1 MTASTRSTT
10 RARAIRSGRPA
21 ARGNSN
27 PPPPARSPRRH
38 GAQVSEQRARA
49 EMKVSVILP
58 AAGLGTR
65 MGRSVPEK
73 AGTSRKQFMLLEGSP
88 ILLHT
93 IRKFA
98 SSPAVAEIVVALRA
112 EDLEWVRELL
122 HQENFGKPVRLVEG
136 GDSRQQ
142 SVENALMTLAA
153 DTELVAVHDAVRPFI
168 EHAVLDKV
176 FAEAAE
182 TGAAIV
188 GIVPV
193 DTVKQVHRNKIRQ
206 TIPRERLIL
215 AQTPQVFRFDLL
227 KQAFAKARED
237 AFTGTD
243 ESSLV
248 ERLDQVEVSVVPG
261 SDRNIKITKPSDMD
275 LARLFLSEG

>member
-1 MTASTRSTT
+1 
-10 RARAIRSGRPA
+10 
-21 ARGNSN
+21 
-27 PPPPARSPRRH
+27 
-38 GAQVSEQRARA
+38 
-49 EMKVSVILP
+49 MKVAVILP

-65 MGRSVPEK
+65 MGRPAAEK
-73 AGTSRKQFMLLEGSP
+73 TGTSRKQFMLLDGSP

-93 IRKFA
+93 IRKFLA
-98 SSPAVAEIVVALRA
+98 CRSVAEIVVALRPD
-112 EDLEWVRELL
+112 DLAWVAAMLREQGLADR
-122 HQENFGKPVRLVEG
+122 VRLVEG

-142 SVENALMTLAA
+142 SVENALAALPA

-168 EHAVLDKV
+168 DLPTIEKV
-176 FAEAAE
+176 FQEAAE

-193 DTVKQVHRNKIRQ
+193 DTVKQVRRNKIHA
-206 TIPRERLIL
+206 TLPRERLVL

-227 KQAFAKARED
+227 REAFQKARED
-237 AFTGTD
+237 GFTATD

-248 ERLDQVEVSVVPG
+248 ERLERIEVSVVLG

-275 LARLFLSEG
+275 LARLFLQEERTAR

>member
-1 MTASTRSTT
+1 
-10 RARAIRSGRPA
+10 
-21 ARGNSN
+21 
-27 PPPPARSPRRH
+27 
-38 GAQVSEQRARA
+38 
-49 EMKVSVILP
+49 MKVSVILP

-93 IRKFA
+93 IRKFV
-98 SSPAVAEIVVALRA
+98 SSPAVTEIVVALRA
-112 EDLEWVRELL
+112 DDMEWVRELL
-122 HQENFGKPVRLVEG
+122 QAEKFGKPVRLVEG
-136 GDSRQQ
+136 GDSRQA
-142 SVENALMTLAA
+142 SVQNALATLGSG
-153 DTELVAVHDAVRPFI
+153 TELVAVHDAVRPFI
-168 EHAVLDKV
+168 EHSVLEKV
-176 FAEAAE
+176 FAEAQE
-182 TGAAIV
+182 SGAAIV

-227 KQAFAKARED
+227 KSAFAHARED
-237 AFTGTD
+237 NFAGTD

-261 SDRNIKITKPSDMD
+261 SDRNLKITKPSDMD
-275 LARLFLSEG
+275 LARLFLAEEMTAKVGS

>member
-1 MTASTRSTT
+1 
-10 RARAIRSGRPA
+10 
-21 ARGNSN
+21 
-27 PPPPARSPRRH
+27 
-38 GAQVSEQRARA
+38 
-49 EMKVSVILP
+49 MKVSVILP

-65 MGRSVPEK
+65 MGKAVPEK

-93 IRKFA
+93 IRRF
-98 SSPAVAEIVVALRA
+98 VAAPEVVEIVVALRA
-112 EDLEWVRELL
+112 EEMDWVRELL
-122 HQENFGKPVRLVEG
+122 AAEHFSKPVRLVAG
-136 GDSRQQ
+136 GDSRQE
-142 SVENALMTLAA
+142 SVEHALATLGP

-168 EHAVLDKV
+168 EYSILEKV

-182 TGAAIV
+182 NGAAIV

-206 TIPRERLIL
+206 TIPRERLVL
-215 AQTPQVFRFDLL
+215 AQTPQVFRFELL
-227 KQAFAKARED
+227 KQAFEQARED
-237 AFTGTD
+237 DFTGTD

-248 ERLDQVEVSVVPG
+248 ERLDKVEVSVVMG

-275 LARLFLSEG
+275 LARLFLAEEMSARVPS

>member
-1 MTASTRSTT
+1 
-10 RARAIRSGRPA
+10 
-21 ARGNSN
+21 
-27 PPPPARSPRRH
+27 
-38 GAQVSEQRARA
+38 
-49 EMKVSVILP
+49 MKVSVILP

-93 IRKFA
+93 IRKFV
-98 SSPAVAEIVVALRA
+98 SSPAVSEIVVALRA
-112 EDLEWVRELL
+112 EDMEWVRDLL
-122 HQENFGKPVRLVEG
+122 ERESFGKPVRLVEG
-136 GDSRQQ
+136 GDSRQE
-142 SVENALMTLAA
+142 SVENALATLGPG
-153 DTELVAVHDAVRPFI
+153 TELVAVHDAVRPFI
-168 EHAVLDKV
+168 EHSVLEKV
-176 FAEAAE
+176 FAEGE
-182 TGAAIV
+182 ENGAAIV

-193 DTVKQVHRNKIRQ
+193 DTVKQIHRNKIRQ

-237 AFTGTD
+237 GFAGTD

-248 ERLDQVEVSVVPG
+248 ERLEQVEVSVVPG

-275 LARLFLSEG
+275 LARLFLAEELAPRVSS

>member
-1 MTASTRSTT
+1 
-10 RARAIRSGRPA
+10 
-21 ARGNSN
+21 
-27 PPPPARSPRRH
+27 
-38 GAQVSEQRARA
+38 
-49 EMKVSVILP
+49 MKVSVILP

-65 MGRSVPEK
+65 MGKAVPEK

-93 IRKFA
+93 IRRF
-98 SSPAVAEIVVALRA
+98 VAAPEVVEIVVALRA
-112 EDLEWVRELL
+112 EEMDWVRELL
-122 HQENFGKPVRLVEG
+122 AAEHFSKPVRLVAG
-136 GDSRQQ
+136 GDSRQE
-142 SVENALMTLAA
+142 SVEHALATLGP

-168 EHAVLDKV
+168 EYSILEKV

-182 TGAAIV
+182 NGAAIV

-206 TIPRERLIL
+206 TIPRERLVL
-215 AQTPQVFRFDLL
+215 AQTPQVFRFELL
-227 KQAFAKARED
+227 KQAFEQARED
-237 AFTGTD
+237 NFTGTD

-248 ERLDQVEVSVVPG
+248 ERLDKVEVSVVMG

-275 LARLFLSEG
+275 LARLFLAEEMSARVPS

>member
-1 MTASTRSTT
+1 
-10 RARAIRSGRPA
+10 
-21 ARGNSN
+21 
-27 PPPPARSPRRH
+27 
-38 GAQVSEQRARA
+38 
-49 EMKVSVILP
+49 MKVTVILP

-65 MGRSVPEK
+65 MGRAVPEK

-98 SSPAVAEIVVALRA
+98 STPAVSEIVVALRP

-122 HQENFGKPVRLVEG
+122 AVEKFGKPVSLVEG
-136 GDSRQQ
+136 GDSRQE
-142 SVENALMTLAA
+142 SVEHALATLDGA
-153 DTELVAVHDAVRPFI
+153 TELVAVHDAVRPFI
-168 EHAVLDKV
+168 EHSVLDKV
-176 FAEAAE
+176 FAEAE
-182 TGAAIV
+182 ENGAAIV

-227 KQAFAKARED
+227 KSAFAKARED
-237 AFTGTD
+237 GFAGTD

-261 SDRNIKITKPSDMD
+261 SDRNLKITKPSDMD
-275 LARLFLSEG
+275 LARLFLAEEMTARVGS

>member
-1 MTASTRSTT
+1 
-10 RARAIRSGRPA
+10 
-21 ARGNSN
+21 
-27 PPPPARSPRRH
+27 
-38 GAQVSEQRARA
+38 
-49 EMKVSVILP
+49 MKVTVILP

-65 MGRSVPEK
+65 MGRAVPEK

-98 SSPAVAEIVVALRA
+98 STPAVSEIVVALRA
-112 EDLEWVRELL
+112 EDIEWVRELL
-122 HQENFGKPVRLVEG
+122 AAEKFGKPVRVVEG
-136 GDSRQQ
+136 GDSRQE
-142 SVENALMTLAA
+142 SVEHALATL
-153 DTELVAVHDAVRPFI
+153 DGNTELVAVHDAVRPFI
-168 EHAVLDKV
+168 EHSVLDKV
-176 FAEAAE
+176 FAEAE
-182 TGAAIV
+182 ENGAAIV

-227 KQAFAKARED
+227 KSAFAKARED
-237 AFTGTD
+237 SFAGTD

-261 SDRNIKITKPSDMD
+261 SDRNLKITKPSDMD
-275 LARLFLSEG
+275 LARLFLAEEMTAKVGS

>member
-1 MTASTRSTT
+1 
-10 RARAIRSGRPA
+10 
-21 ARGNSN
+21 
-27 PPPPARSPRRH
+27 
-38 GAQVSEQRARA
+38 
-49 EMKVSVILP
+49 MKVSVILP

-65 MGRSVPEK
+65 MGRAVPEK

-98 SSPAVAEIVVALRA
+98 STPAVSEIVVALRP
-112 EDLEWVRELL
+112 DDMEWVRELL
-122 HQENFGKPVRLVEG
+122 GQENFGKPVRLVEG
-136 GDSRQQ
+136 GDSRQE
-142 SVENALMTLAA
+142 SVEHALATLGSG
-153 DTELVAVHDAVRPFI
+153 TELVAVHDAVRPFI
-168 EHAVLDKV
+168 ESSVLDKV
-176 FAEAAE
+176 FAEAE
-182 TGAAIV
+182 ENGAAIV

-227 KQAFAKARED
+227 KSAFAKARED
-237 AFTGTD
+237 GFAGTD

-261 SDRNIKITKPSDMD
+261 SDRNLKITKPSDMD
-275 LARLFLSEG
+275 LARLFLAEEMTAKVGS

>member
-1 MTASTRSTT
+1 
-10 RARAIRSGRPA
+10 
-21 ARGNSN
+21 
-27 PPPPARSPRRH
+27 
-38 GAQVSEQRARA
+38 
-49 EMKVSVILP
+49 
-58 AAGLGTR
+58 
-65 MGRSVPEK
+65 MGRAVPEK

-98 SSPAVAEIVVALRA
+98 STPAVSEIVVALRP
-112 EDLEWVRELL
+112 EDIEWVRELL
-122 HQENFGKPVRLVEG
+122 AAENFGKPVRLVEG
-136 GDSRQQ
+136 GDSRQE
-142 SVENALMTLAA
+142 SVEHALATL
-153 DTELVAVHDAVRPFI
+153 DSSTELVAVHDAVRPFI
-168 EHAVLDKV
+168 EHSVLDKV
-176 FAEAAE
+176 FAEAE
-182 TGAAIV
+182 ENGAAIV

-227 KQAFAKARED
+227 KSAFAKARED
-237 AFTGTD
+237 SFAGTD

-261 SDRNIKITKPSDMD
+261 SDRNLKITKPSDMD
-275 LARLFLSEG
+275 LARLFLAEEMTAKVGS

>member
-1 MTASTRSTT
+1 
-10 RARAIRSGRPA
+10 
-21 ARGNSN
+21 
-27 PPPPARSPRRH
+27 
-38 GAQVSEQRARA
+38 
-49 EMKVSVILP
+49 MKVTVILP

-65 MGRSVPEK
+65 MGRAVPEK

-98 SSPAVAEIVVALRA
+98 STPAVSEIVVALRP
-112 EDLEWVRELL
+112 EDIEWVRELL
-122 HQENFGKPVRLVEG
+122 AAEKFGKPVRLVEG
-136 GDSRQQ
+136 GDSRQE
-142 SVENALMTLAA
+142 SVEHALATL
-153 DTELVAVHDAVRPFI
+153 DSNTELVAVHDAVRPFI
-168 EHAVLDKV
+168 EHSVLDKV
-176 FAEAAE
+176 FAEAE
-182 TGAAIV
+182 ENGAAIV

-227 KQAFAKARED
+227 KSAFAKARED
-237 AFTGTD
+237 SFAGTD

-261 SDRNIKITKPSDMD
+261 SDRNLKITKPSDMD
-275 LARLFLSEG
+275 LARLFLAEEMTAKVGS